1 MPTCGGCL
9 LKKARC
15 LAQTKGTSSDK
26 ARLIE
31 ALRDSCCLSDLL
43 KASCMP
49 KSVFYYHRT
58 KLESDDK
65 YADLKQRITE
75 LYHQYKGRYGY
86 RRVTAALKYLGIHH
100 NHKLIAKLMRQM
112 KLSAKIRRQKYRSY
126 KGQCGVI
133 AKNLVK
139 RRFRARAPNRR
150 WLTDITEFKVGDDK
164 LYLSPIL
171 DCFNNEIISY
181 QLSRRPVYDL
191 VKQMLE
197 SAVKG
202 IPTKRKETLTLHS
215 DQGWHYQM
223 TQFGN
228 VLKANNIKQS
238 MSRKGNCLDNALM
251 ESFFGTLKCETIYI
265 EKPKTIEML
274 EQQIHRFIDLYITT
288 IM

>member
-1 MPTCGGCL
+1 
-9 LKKARC
+9 
-15 LAQTKGTSSDK
+15 
-26 ARLIE
+26 
-31 ALRDSCCLSDLL
+31 
-43 KASCMP
+43 MP

-75 LYHQYKGRYGY
+75 LYHQHKGRYGY

-223 TQFGN
+223 TQFGK

-265 EKPKTIEML
+265 EKPKTIEVL
-274 EQQIHRFIDLYITT
+274 EQQIHRFIHYYNYERIQLKLKGLSPVQYRNQSYL
-288 IM
+288 

>member
-1 MPTCGGCL
+1 MANIP
-9 LKKARC
+9 R
-15 LAQTKGTSSDK
+15 SS
-26 ARLIE
+26 
-31 ALRDSCCLSDLL
+31 
-43 KASCMP
+43 
-49 KSVFYYHRT
+49 FYYHLRVLKT
-58 KLESDDK
+58 DDK
-65 YADLKQRITE
+65 YADLKQRISE
-75 LYHQYKGRYGY
+75 IYHYHKGRYCY
-86 RRVTAALKYLGIHH
+86 RRVTQALKNEGLTY
-100 NHKLIAKLMRQM
+100 NHKLIARLMGELKLNAR
-112 KLSAKIRRQKYRSY
+112 IRRQKYRSY

-133 AKNLVK
+133 VKNLVK
-139 RRFRARAPNRR
+139 RRFRAKAPNRR

-202 IPTKRKETLTLHS
+202 IPTKRKEELTLHS

-223 TQFGN
+223 AQFGKM
-228 VLKANNIKQS
+228 LQANNIKQS

-265 EKPKTIEML
+265 EKPKTIEEF
-274 EQQIHRFIDLYITT
+274 EQQIHSFMHYYNHERIQLKLKGLSPVQYRTQSYL
-288 IM
+288 

>member
-1 MPTCGGCL
+1 
-9 LKKARC
+9 
-15 LAQTKGTSSDK
+15 K

-43 KASCMP
+43 KASCLP

-75 LYHQYKGRYGY
+75 LYHQHKGRYGY

-126 KGQCGVI
+126 KGQQGKI
-133 AKNLVK
+133 AKNHLK
-139 RRFRARAPNRR
+139 RRFYSGHPHKR
-150 WLTDITEFKVGDDK
+150 WLTDITEFKVGDNK

-171 DCFNNEIISY
+171 DCYNNEIVSY
-181 QLSRRPVYDL
+181 TLSRRPTYDL
-191 VKQMLE
+191 VSKMLDD
-197 SAVKG
+197 ALAK
-202 IPTKRKETLTLHS
+202 TKACRDKALMLHS

-223 TQFGN
+223 RQFGQ
-228 VLKANNIKQS
+228 VLKQHGIKQS

-251 ESFFGTLKCETIYI
+251 EGFFGTLKCETIYI
-265 EKPKTIEML
+265 EKPQTIEDL
-274 EQQIHRFIDLYITT
+274 EQQIHEYIHYYNNERIQMKLKGLSPVQYRTQSLG
-288 IM
+288 